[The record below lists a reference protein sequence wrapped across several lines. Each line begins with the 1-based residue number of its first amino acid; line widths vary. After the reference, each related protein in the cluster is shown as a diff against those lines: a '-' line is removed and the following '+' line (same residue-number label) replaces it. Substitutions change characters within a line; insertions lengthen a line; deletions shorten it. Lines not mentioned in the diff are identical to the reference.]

1 MVGKNRGLLLNGEIH
16 LFYVTKQLIAHS
28 EVEAVAAVTPSAC
41 AWDRGIVVI
50 VDGRALRAR
59 ATDCCLVQAC

>member
-28 EVEAVAAVTPSAC
+28 EVEAVAVTPGAC

-59 ATDCCLVQAC
+59 ATDCCLLVHAC

>member
-28 EVEAVAAVTPSAC
+28 EVEAAAVYA
-41 AWDRGIVVI
+41 RGTV
-50 VDGRALRAR
+50 ALLSLLMAAHCVPVRLTA
-59 ATDCCLVQAC
+59 A

>member
-28 EVEAVAAVTPSAC
+28 EVEAAVAHARGTVTLSLLMAAHCVPVRLTA
-41 AWDRGIVVI
+41 A
-50 VDGRALRAR
+50 
-59 ATDCCLVQAC
+59 